1 MDKATPTPSPAS
13 VDSFKFNKAVDPMP
27 GHELCGDYARAL
39 LAAQP
44 SGTNLAQ
51 ECAKARRHGFLD
63 ALSSGTARELCALL
77 RRGVNQL
84 EAWHAKYG
92 EHQPQWLPP
101 AGDVRWM
108 EDVAAALDG
117 RAALRA
123 EVERLAAQAAS
134 APAVRMLTEDEVA
147 QATEDGERSFRRW
160 TQGVRGQ
167 TLMPQDSPTFHYVMA
182 GAAKALAAFRAEVER
197 LAQSAPT
204 DDAMWDQT
212 LQERD
217 TYHDWAD
224 KLAEGIAAHL
234 GVDIGEHTAGA
245 GANNPWANALEAI
258 QAVAQSAPLAQ
269 QAREY
274 PPLPKLPTMTVLSEL
289 QSGTQEMVRLD
300 VAHEAMRAYVDADRA
315 AAQVDQPAGRVI
327 PADGEVRNGS

>member
-1 MDKATPTPSPAS
+1 
-13 VDSFKFNKAVDPMP
+13 MP

-182 GAAKALAAFRAEVER
+182 GAAKALAAFRAAIIASLCGDVEPVAIYHGR
-197 LAQSAPT
+197 CVIDCGEHGHLDMQLLKMIPAGTALCTASTVAALKAERDAALARVAELEKDAARYRWLRDGELTADYPYPVMRMGGSRVDDQTIWADELDAAI
-204 DDAMWDQT
+204 DDA
-212 LQERD
+212 
-217 TYHDWAD
+217 
-224 KLAEGIAAHL
+224 I
-234 GVDIGEHTAGA
+234 
-245 GANNPWANALEAI
+245 
-258 QAVAQSAPLAQ
+258 S
-269 QAREY
+269 
-274 PPLPKLPTMTVLSEL
+274 
-289 QSGTQEMVRLD
+289 
-300 VAHEAMRAYVDADRA
+300 
-315 AAQVDQPAGRVI
+315 AAQHPQQ
-327 PADGEVRNGS
+327 EQSK